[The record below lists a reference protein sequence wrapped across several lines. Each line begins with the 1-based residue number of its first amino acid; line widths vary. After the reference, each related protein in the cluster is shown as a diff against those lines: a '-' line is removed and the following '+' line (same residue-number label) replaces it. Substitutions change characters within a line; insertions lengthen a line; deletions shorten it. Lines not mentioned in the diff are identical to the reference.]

1 MPDQFC
7 ELQDVRMMECA
18 TEGDLVR
25 SGQDAIDLISE
36 AHRHQAALVVIPAE
50 RLSDDFFRLKTG
62 VAGEIVQ
69 KVVTYGVRLAIR
81 GDLSRYLNKSSS
93 FRDFVRESNKGTA
106 LCFVTNADE
115 LRQRC
120 VNRS

>member
-7 ELQDVRMMECA
+7 ELQDVRMMKCA
-18 TEGDLVR
+18 TEGDQVR
-25 SGQDAIDLISE
+25 SSQDAIDLIGE
-36 AHRHQAALVVIPAE
+36 AHRHQADLVVIPAE

-69 KVVTYGVRLAIR
+69 KFVTYGVRLAIL
-81 GDLSRYLNKSSS
+81 GDLSRYLNESSS
-93 FRDFVRESNKGTA
+93 FRDFVRESNQGSA
-106 LCFVTNADE
+106 LWFVTNAEE

-120 VNRS
+120 VDHS

>member
-1 MPDQFC
+1 
-7 ELQDVRMMECA
+7 MMECA

-69 KVVTYGVRLAIR
+69 KVVTHGVRLAIR